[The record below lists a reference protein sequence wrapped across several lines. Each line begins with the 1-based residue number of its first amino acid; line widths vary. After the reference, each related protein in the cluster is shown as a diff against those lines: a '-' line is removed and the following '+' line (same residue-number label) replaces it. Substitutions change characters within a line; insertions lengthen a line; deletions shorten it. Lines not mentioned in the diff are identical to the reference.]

1 MPPQR
6 SASWAGVV
14 APQLSQWRSS
24 KTGSQ
29 GWLDSTMG
37 TERVVRISASTS
49 EPQCGQRKTPAGGF
63 SAIGSF
69 PMGFLARALA
79 QRGRLVFPRQ
89 VEELEKALGLLG
101 AGEHESAVE
110 DEAGHAVDALAA
122 SQGVL
127 GLGLLDSVAMGEE
140 GRCIGNAGGSRDLG
154 QRPMVAD
161 VASFG
166 EIGGEDR
173 VQHLVLQPV
182 PRRQPQQPMRGERV
196 GRVANALEMEIETLA
211 GPDAG
216 HRIMD
221 PLGAVGCSELRLDVA

>member
-29 GWLDSTMG
+29 GWFDSTIG
-37 TERVVRISASTS
+37 TESVVRISASTS
-49 EPQCGQRKTPAGGF
+49 DPQCGQRKTPAGGF

-89 VEELEKALGLLG
+89 VEELEKALRLLG
-101 AGEHESAVE
+101 AGEHEAAVE

-122 SQGVL
+122 GQGVL
-127 GLGLLDSVAMGEE
+127 GLGLFDPVAMGEE
-140 GRCIGNAGGSRDLG
+140 GRRIGNAGGGCDLG
-154 QRPMVAD
+154 QRPMVAN

-166 EIGGEDR
+166 EIGAKESL
-173 VQHLVLQPV
+173 QHLVLKAV
-182 PRRQPQQPMRGERV
+182 PRRQPQQPMGGKRV
-196 GRVANALEMEIETLA
+196 GGVANALEME
-211 GPDAG
+211 
-216 HRIMD
+216 
-221 PLGAVGCSELRLDVA
+221 